1 MTKEEIKNRLKA
13 GESVEF
19 VMHETG
25 KTFDEIYK
33 IFEECKS
40 EGYIKVRRSNKLRKR
55 TPNGKLVYVP
65 KTFERPEVYIN
76 IDNISSIIVSDDNIM
91 VYMVNGL
98 GYSID
103 DKTLEKI
110 TSKLGVI

>member
-1 MTKEEIKNRLKA
+1 MTREEIKNRLKA

-19 VMHETG
+19 IVHETG

-40 EGYIKVRRSNKLRKR
+40 EGYTKVYHYNRLRRKVP
-55 TPNGKLVYVP
+55 TGKLVYVP
-65 KTFERPEVYIN
+65 QTFERPEVYIN
-76 IDNISSIIVSDDNIM
+76 IDKITSIVKEGHEVT
-91 VYMVNGL
+91 VYVDGI
-98 GYSID
+98 GYRINEEIL
-103 DKTLEKI
+103 KVI